1 MSLYKSIKNLKTD
14 KRLYTLNVKMG
25 EIDPKSHA
33 QYLQT
38 LEDLTAKSKKLSV
51 EGEDAT
57 DAYDDVDGAD
67 DEMN

>member
-25 EIDPKSHA
+25 EIDPKTHGS
-33 QYLQT
+33 YLQS
-38 LEDLTAKSKKLSV
+38 LEDLANKSKKLSV
-51 EGEDAT
+51 EGEDFA
-57 DAYDDVDGAD
+57 DDIDDAD